1 MRRREIIK
9 LLGGA
14 AVTWP
19 LTARAQQD
27 RQVRELC
34 TASQQNG
41 WGDVRFG
48 SKAASELSRRMSGL
62 CQKQTCGAALILLTA
77 GN

>member
-19 LTARAQQD
+19 LTARAQQPMPVVGFLSS
-27 RQVRELC
+27 RSPGKS
-34 TASQQNG
+34 ASLVEILPERACVKL
-41 WGDVRFG
+41 DL
-48 SKAASELSRRMSGL
+48 SKV
-62 CQKQTCGAALILLTA
+62 KAL
-77 GN
+77 